1 MKNKLNYQWLNTLIL
16 VAIVCLLYL
25 IKDLWIGTLSTIF
38 NILSPFVLAFAIS
51 YAVYPIVKK
60 LTDSGSPKW
69 LAILVV
75 GIIGLG
81 GLIIIIL
88 LAVPMLYEQT
98 LTFLSNISTF
108 LSDIS
113 TKYAINLGEWQT
125 TVKDLSGTII
135 KNVGAYI
142 SNGAVSIVNTSV
154 NFFTNFAIIVCVS
167 LYLLNDMDKIRNW
180 LKEYLLR
187 TKRRT
192 YQYVKKLDSEL
203 NKYIGGLGMNI
214 LAQTIE
220 YTVAFLLIG
229 HPNYLILGII
239 SGVSCII
246 PMFGGVVAAI
256 ISLLISSVISTKVFI
271 GTVIICIICPN
282 IDGYVIGPKIY
293 GKSNKIPP
301 LITIFAV
308 FAGGALGGFWGIVLS
323 LPIAIIIRTTYIFY
337 QKDIERQIGKIHKN
351 RRKEGL

>member
-1 MKNKLNYQWLNTLIL
+1 MKNKLNYKWLNTLIL
-16 VAIVCLLYL
+16 VAIICLLYL
-25 IKDLWIGTLSTIF
+25 IKDLWLGSITTIF
-38 NILSPFVLAFAIS
+38 NILAPFVLAFAIA
-51 YAVYPIVKK
+51 YAIYPIIKK

-69 LAILVV
+69 LAVLVV

-81 GLIIIIL
+81 GLIIILL

-125 TVKDLSGTII
+125 TIKDISSTII
-135 KNVGAYI
+135 KNVGSYI
-142 SNGAVSIVNTSV
+142 SNGAVNIVNTSV
-154 NFFTNFAIIVCVS
+154 NFFTNFAIIICVS
-167 LYLLNDMDKIRNW
+167 IYFLHDMDKIRNW
-180 LKEYLLR
+180 VKQYLLR
-187 TKRRT
+187 SKRRT
-192 YQYVKKLDSEL
+192 YHYVKTLDNEL
-203 NKYIGGLGMNI
+203 NRYIGGLGMNI
-214 LAQTIE
+214 LIQTIE
-220 YTVAFLLIG
+220 YIIAFLLIG

-239 SGVSCII
+239 SGISCII
-246 PMFGGVVAAI
+246 PIFGGAIAAI

-293 GKSNKIPP
+293 GKSNQIPP

-308 FAGGALGGFWGIVLS
+308 FAGGALGGFWGIILS
-323 LPIAIIIRTTYIFY
+323 LPIAIIIRTTYLFY
-337 QKDIERQIGKIHKN
+337 QKDIDRQIGKMQKN
-351 RRKEGL
+351 KKKEGI

>member
-1 MKNKLNYQWLNTLIL
+1 MKNKLNYQWLNALIL

-25 IKDLWIGTLSTIF
+25 IKDLWIGTITTIF
-38 NILSPFVLAFAIS
+38 NILAPFVLAFALA
-51 YAVYPIVKK
+51 YAIYPIVKK

-81 GLIIIIL
+81 GLVIIML
-88 LAVPMLYEQT
+88 LAIPMLYEQT

-113 TKYAINLGEWQT
+113 TKYEINLGGWQT
-125 TVKDLSGTII
+125 TIKDISSTII
-135 KNVGAYI
+135 KSVGTHI
-142 SNGAVSIVNTSV
+142 SNGAVSMVNTSI
-154 NFFTNFAIIVCVS
+154 NFVTNFAIIICVS
-167 LYLLNDMDKIRNW
+167 LYLLSDMDKIRSWVKN
-180 LKEYLLR
+180 YLLK

-220 YTVAFLLIG
+220 YTIAFLLIG

-239 SGVSCII
+239 SGISCII
-246 PMFGGVVAAI
+246 PMFGGVVAAVI
-256 ISLLISSVISTKVFI
+256 ALLISSVISTKVFI
-271 GTVIICIICPN
+271 GTIIICIICPN
-282 IDGYVIGPKIY
+282 IDGYLIGPKIY
-293 GKSNKIPP
+293 GKSNKIHP

-323 LPIAIIIRTTYIFY
+323 LPIAIIVRTTYIFY
-337 QKDIERQIGKIHKN
+337 KKDINRQIGRIQGSKK
-351 RRKEGL
+351 KEGL